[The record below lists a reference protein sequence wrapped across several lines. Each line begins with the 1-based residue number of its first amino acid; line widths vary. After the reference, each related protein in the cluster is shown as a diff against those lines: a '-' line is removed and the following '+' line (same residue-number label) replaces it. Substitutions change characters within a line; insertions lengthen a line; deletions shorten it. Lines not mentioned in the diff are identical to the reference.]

1 MHLNPALRERKI
13 SDAVVC
19 RLATQLAAGACGV
32 NILDVQSGR
41 RSQRASLARHI
52 GMYLAHTAAGFP
64 FAVVAANFSRD
75 RTSVAHACRRIEDRR
90 DDPEFDAQ
98 MIELE
103 NLFRA
108 ICGETK

>member
-1 MHLNPALRERKI
+1 MHLNPVLRERRI

-19 RLATQLAAGACGV
+19 RLAAQLAAGACGV
-32 NILDVQSGR
+32 NVTDVQSGR

-52 GMYLAHTAAGFP
+52 GMYLAHTTASFPLAA
-64 FAVVAANFSRD
+64 VAAHFSRD

-90 DDPEFDAQ
+90 DDPKFDAQ

-103 NLFRA
+103 SLFRA
-108 ICGETK
+108 ICGEMK